1 MRGNAAVLAF
11 VLVAFAAACGGSG
24 GGGWQVVKEV
34 KASGSSPGFI
44 DNAAVARPADIEV
57 AVSASPTIKV
67 QATFAFI
74 CGDVTSEGS
83 TTADS
88 SPAKTPATLILD
100 PPSGPPNA
108 CRVNVLVSKSHP
120 ADMTVT
126 LRMRNAPA
134 TES

>member
-1 MRGNAAVLAF
+1 MRGRVAVLAF
-11 VLVAFAAACGGSG
+11 ALVSLAAACGGSS

-44 DNAAVARPADIEV
+44 DNAPVARPANIEV
-57 AVSASPTIKV
+57 AVTASPAINVHT
-67 QATFAFI
+67 TYAFI
-74 CGDVTSEGS
+74 CGDVTSGS
-83 TTADS
+83 ATVN
-88 SPAKTPATLILD
+88 SPNVKTPATVVLK

-126 LRMRNAPA
+126 LRMRGAPPPK
-134 TES
+134 S

>member
-1 MRGNAAVLAF
+1 MRGSSAVLAF
-11 VLVAFAAACGGSG
+11 ALMAVVAACGGS

-44 DNAAVARPADIEV
+44 DNAAVARPADIAV
-57 AVSASPTIKV
+57 AVSASPAIKV
-67 QATFAFI
+67 QATYAFI
-74 CGDVTSEGS
+74 CGDVTSGGS
-83 TTADS
+83 STVDS
-88 SPAKTPATLILD
+88 PTAKTPATLVLE

-126 LRMRNAPA
+126 LQ
-134 TES
+134 